1 MKYKM
6 QKRKNPRDMEAA
18 EKYYATPVWDGIVD
32 LDYVSRRIAGRSSLT
47 VGDISNVLKNF
58 LDEVPALMLLGKS
71 VKLDE
76 VGILRISFSSA
87 GVEDPKKFKTT
98 MVRDVKVQFRP
109 SVKVMDEIRKGI
121 SFEKVD

>member
-1 MKYKM
+1 M
-6 QKRKNPRDMEAA
+6 
-18 EKYYATPVWDGIVD
+18 D

-76 VGILRISFSSA
+76 VGIMRISFSSE
-87 GVEDPKKFKTT
+87 GVANPKEFKTT
-98 MVRDVKVQFRP
+98 MIRDVKVQFRP
-109 SVKVMDEIRKGI
+109 SVRVRDEIKSGI
-121 SFEKVD
+121 SFEKVE

>member
-1 MKYKM
+1 M
-6 QKRKNPRDMEAA
+6 
-18 EKYYATPVWDGIVD
+18 D

-76 VGILRISFSSA
+76 VGIMRISFRVRGWRIRRSS
-87 GVEDPKKFKTT
+87 
-98 MVRDVKVQFRP
+98 RR
-109 SVKVMDEIRKGI
+109 R
-121 SFEKVD
+121 